1 MTQRNKVLKASF
13 IEFLASLILFIID
26 YVLFHFVGESG
37 FTSWQPEP
45 GKPFITLLVGLL
57 ATLFLFASAMSVI
70 FALIFTD
77 KDNKNN

>member
-1 MTQRNKVLKASF
+1 MTLKSKILKSSL

-26 YVLFHFVGESG
+26 YVLFHFVNDAG

-70 FALIFTD
+70 FALIFID